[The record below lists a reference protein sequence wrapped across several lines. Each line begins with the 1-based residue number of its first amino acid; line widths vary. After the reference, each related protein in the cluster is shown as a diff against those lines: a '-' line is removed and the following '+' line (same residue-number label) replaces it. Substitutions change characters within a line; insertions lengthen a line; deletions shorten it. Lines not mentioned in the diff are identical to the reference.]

1 MRKSVPMVHVS
12 PWEPDWP
19 TASCSQ
25 AAGTKISLGQRYHG
39 TWWSKHSTESTVE
52 GHLDRACKARLCLP
66 RQTNLPHPCGFTPAL
81 SAAGDN
87 RGERQK
93 ASHAR
98 ASDRL
103 SHREGRPAR
112 SLSLSAE
119 LLLAGQVC
127 TLGATVPSSSL
138 LRGHSPPLGDPHILI
153 DSARTAKAFHLS
165 LRQLL
170 EVVRGQP
177 RGGVGHCITGHQPR
191 VVHHHPGCQ
200 IHLLANDCQ
209 RQRESTC

>member
-25 AAGTKISLGQRYHG
+25 AAGTKISVGQRYHG

-87 RGERQK
+87 GERGKKPPMPGLPTVSATAKGDQ
-93 ASHAR
+93 
-98 ASDRL
+98 L
-103 SHREGRPAR
+103 GL
-112 SLSLSAE
+112 SLSL
-119 LLLAGQVC
+119 QN
-127 TLGATVPSSSL
+127 SSL
-138 LRGHSPPLGDPHILI
+138 LAKSAPLVPPSPHP
-153 DSARTAKAFHLS
+153 AFS
-165 LRQLL
+165 
-170 EVVRGQP
+170 ED
-177 RGGVGHCITGHQPR
+177 T
-191 VVHHHPGCQ
+191 
-200 IHLLANDCQ
+200 HLLLVIP
-209 RQRESTC
+209 TY